1 MPPGCG
7 SFRRSRAAGTWPG
20 GGPARPARPSRRSR
34 TTGTGTVP
42 APAGHRLGT
51 TTTMEHRRGQNHH
64 DGASPWLRSP
74 LPEPER
80 GPGAPPAPPSPR
92 PRRPLQIRD
101 PGAHPR
107 SATQAP
113 TPEEL
118 RFYDVNRQLRQAV
131 QEGAVPVGKRV
142 GRNRPAVSRV
152 ISKAPGQR
160 QHADA
165 RPPLAP
171 RAPQLAA
178 GKINH
183 AKRGRRAPRPR
194 LLAGP
199 GPAIGPR
206 SSVRGGPS
214 SCGP

>member
-1 MPPGCG
+1 VV
-7 SFRRSRAAGTWPG
+7 
-20 GGPARPARPSRRSR
+20 
-34 TTGTGTVP
+34 TVP
-42 APAGHRLGT
+42 APRTGTRTRRTTSTTST
-51 TTTMEHRRGQNHH
+51 TTTSSTIQ
-64 DGASPWLRSP
+64 P
-74 LPEPER
+74 
-80 GPGAPPAPPSPR
+80 
-92 PRRPLQIRD
+92 
-101 PGAHPR
+101 
-107 SATQAP
+107 ATQAP

-118 RFYDVNRQLRQAV
+118 RFYDVNRQLHQAV
-131 QEGAVPVGKRV
+131 PEGAVPVGKRA